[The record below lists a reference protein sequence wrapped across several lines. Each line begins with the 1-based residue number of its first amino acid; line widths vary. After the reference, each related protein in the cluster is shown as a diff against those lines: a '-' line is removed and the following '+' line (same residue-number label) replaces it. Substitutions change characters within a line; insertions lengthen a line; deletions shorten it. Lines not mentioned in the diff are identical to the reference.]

1 MSIKKIKTKTKK
13 HKDLILI
20 MIPLLIATL
29 VVVFELIPAELIGF
43 FSDAYT
49 IALLFILV
57 LLTMLATRKR
67 GK

>member
-20 MIPLLIATL
+20 MIQLLIATL

-57 LLTMLATRKR
+57 LLSMLATRKR
-67 GK
+67 VK